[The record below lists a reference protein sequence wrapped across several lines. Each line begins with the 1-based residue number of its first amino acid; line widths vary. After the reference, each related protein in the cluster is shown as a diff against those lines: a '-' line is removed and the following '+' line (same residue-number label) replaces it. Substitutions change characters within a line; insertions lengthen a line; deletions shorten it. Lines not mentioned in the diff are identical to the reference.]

1 MDDNKIIIENIYSR
15 QSEKIKRK
23 IDKIRE
29 EIAGLTADELE
40 TLNIIFGLER
50 MIKVDEE
57 TAKKVVKFPTV
68 ANLEAVE
75 K

>member
-1 MDDNKIIIENIYSR
+1 MDDNKIIIENIYGR

-40 TLNIIFGLER
+40 TLIIIFGLER

>member
-1 MDDNKIIIENIYSR
+1 MDDNKIIIENIYGR

-57 TAKKVVKFPTV
+57 TAEKVVKFPTV
-68 ANLEAVE
+68 ANLKAVE